1 MLSSH
6 RCRSLC
12 VATCFNHT
20 VCASS
25 GNCQKNNIWT
35 AGKSKMLQIYDFY
48 KKNGRDHRAAHVLI
62 KYCSVMQSSVTVEVR
77 YHRKYGLGFLWRFVS
92 YSIKGVR
99 DVNG

>member
-6 RCRSLC
+6 RCCSLC

-20 VCASS
+20 VWASL

-62 KYCSVMQSSVTVEVR
+62 NTLQRT
-77 YHRKYGLGFLWRFVS
+77 GDADLRF
-92 YSIKGVR
+92 
-99 DVNG
+99 